1 MLDETGTK
9 ENLRVRFP
17 TDRKPYTTR
26 YDYEDDSDLE
36 EDDDDDEEIL
46 DDEPAGIPQAVTE
59 KLRDNDV
66 IVLEK
71 SDVKSN
77 EHSDII
83 SVSDIDSL
91 FSDSSDTKGEAE
103 TASSAHVGK
112 VVVIEDVAFV
122 TYVRPP
128 SPYACT
134 TKITCTRFQAML
146 RYLYTD
152 EIEFAPWGSTE
163 RRKAR
168 ALEEISESYGI
179 PKPSPKSV
187 YRLAEKVTSS
197 HIRSANSD

>member
-1 MLDETGTK
+1 MLDERGTK

-59 KLRDNDV
+59 KPRDSDV
-66 IVLEK
+66 VVLEK
-71 SDVKSN
+71 SDAKSN
-77 EHSDII
+77 EPSDII
-83 SVSDIDSL
+83 SVSDLDSL

-103 TASSAHVGK
+103 IASSAHIGK

-134 TKITCTRFQAML
+134 EIACTRFQAML

-152 EIEFAPWGSTE
+152 EIEFAQWGSVE

-168 ALEEISESYGI
+168 ALEKTSESYGI
-179 PKPSPKSV
+179 PEPSPKSV
-187 YRLAEKVTSS
+187 YRLADKVKSS
-197 HIRSANSD
+197 RARSNSD